1 MVITSADPCEQQK
14 LLQLT
19 LLSLYAL
26 FDVSDYSLM
35 SLMTDDFGDTLMTLG
50 HFDGSSSGDFSMTLR
65 TL

>member
-1 MVITSADPCEQQK
+1 MGIISADPCEQQK

-35 SLMTDDFGDTLMTLG
+35 SLMTDDFGDTLMILET
-50 HFDGSSSGDFSMTLR
+50 F
-65 TL
+65 

>member
-1 MVITSADPCEQQK
+1 MVIISADPCEQQK

-35 SLMTDDFGDTLMTLG
+35 SLMTDDFSDTLMTGDILMALALG
-50 HFDGSSSGDFSMTLR
+50 TFR
-65 TL
+65 